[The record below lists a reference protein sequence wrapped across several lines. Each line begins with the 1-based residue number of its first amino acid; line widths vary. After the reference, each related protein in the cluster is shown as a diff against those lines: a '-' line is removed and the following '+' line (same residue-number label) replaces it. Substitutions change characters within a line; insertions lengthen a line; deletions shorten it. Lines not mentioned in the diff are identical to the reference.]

1 MNDKTFYIAMAVG
14 CVLGMLA
21 GMLLRAGILFKLINL

>member
-1 MNDKTFYIAMAVG
+1 MSDKVLYVIITVC